1 MPSEVP
7 TSGPAEPRE
16 LRSPAVITEIEG
28 IRVGHW
34 TDEDAR
40 TGCTVVLFPDQT
52 VASGEIRGGAPATR
66 DFALLEPDRLVTRLD
81 AVVLSGGSAFG
92 LACAEG
98 VMTHLEERGIGFET
112 AAGPVPIV
120 VGMSLFDLGQGD
132 PHVRPGPDQGRAA
145 AAAASSDP
153 VALGRV
159 GVATGATVSK
169 WRGPDAVRPGG
180 LGGAIARSGGVTVA
194 ALMAVNASGDI
205 DDGST
210 QEAVWQGRFE
220 MPQVVPFVES
230 TTIGVVATDATL
242 TKSECHLVA
251 QSAHDGFGRALVPA
265 HTVGDG
271 DGVVVAATGAV
282 SADVNLV
289 RLLATLVTERA
300 IRSIAGTDGKA
311 SSLEG

>member
-1 MPSEVP
+1 M
-7 TSGPAEPRE
+7 
-16 LRSPAVITEIEG
+16 ITEIEG

-34 TDEDAR
+34 TDEQAR

-66 DFALLEPDRLVTRLD
+66 DFALLEPERLVTRLD

-98 VMTHLEERGIGFET
+98 VMSILEERGVGFET

-120 VGMSLFDLGQGD
+120 VGLSLFDLAQGD
-132 PHVRPGPDQGRAA
+132 PKARPGPTQGRAA
-145 AAAASSDP
+145 AAGASAGP
-153 VALGRV
+153 VPLGRV
-159 GVATGATVSK
+159 GAATGATVSM
-169 WRGPDAVRPGG
+169 WRGPEGVRPGG
-180 LGGAIARSGGVTVA
+180 LGGAVARSGEVTVA

-210 QEAVWQGRFE
+210 EAAIRAGTFE
-220 MPQVVPFVES
+220 LPEVVPFVES
-230 TTIGVVATDATL
+230 TTIGVVATNATL
-242 TKSECHLVA
+242 SKSECHLVA
-251 QSAHDGFGRALVPA
+251 QSAHDGLGRALVPA
-265 HTVGDG
+265 HTAGDG
-271 DGVVVAATGAV
+271 DGVVAAATGQVEANV
-282 SADVNLV
+282 ALV

-300 IRSIAGTDGKA
+300 IRSVDRLDGDP